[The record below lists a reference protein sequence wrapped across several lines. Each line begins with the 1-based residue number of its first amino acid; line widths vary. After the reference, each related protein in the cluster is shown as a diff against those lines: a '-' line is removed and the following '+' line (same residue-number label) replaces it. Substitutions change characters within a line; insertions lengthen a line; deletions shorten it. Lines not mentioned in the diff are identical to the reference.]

1 MTLFSTHTSRLSSA
15 LQRGSVAAHVRKA
28 AMLTALLAG
37 YGAGFSP
44 ALQAQ
49 SAVAQTAIAV
59 QASVNINTAD
69 AASMASA
76 LSGIGL
82 SRAEAIV
89 RYRESFGAFT
99 SVDELAEVKGIGQS
113 TVDKNRA
120 LIVLE

>member
-1 MTLFSTHTSRLSSA
+1 MTMFSIRTSRTSTA
-15 LQRGSVAAHVRKA
+15 LPSGSLAAHVRKA
-28 AMLTALLAG
+28 VMLTALLAG
-37 YGAGFSP
+37 CAAGFSP

-99 SVDELAEVKGIGQS
+99 SIDELAEVKGIGQS

>member
-1 MTLFSTHTSRLSSA
+1 MTVFSTHTSRLSSA

-28 AMLTALLAG
+28 AMLTALFAG

-69 AASMASA
+69 AASMAPPGSA
-76 LSGIGL
+76 QERIRPALPTLGRLRIVSRWRPPSGPL
-82 SRAEAIV
+82 RV
-89 RYRESFGAFT
+89 PVGA
-99 SVDELAEVKGIGQS
+99 LM
-113 TVDKNRA
+113 
-120 LIVLE
+120 